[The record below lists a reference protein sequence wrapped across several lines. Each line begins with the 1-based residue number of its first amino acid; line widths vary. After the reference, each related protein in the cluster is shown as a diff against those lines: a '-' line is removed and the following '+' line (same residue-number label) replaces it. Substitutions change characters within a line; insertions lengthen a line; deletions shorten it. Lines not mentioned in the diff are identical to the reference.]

1 MVPRDY
7 DLDQEALN
15 TLEQY
20 SAAGGFVIKCDDLAD
35 DYQLVPILQGL
46 GVDLGL
52 ETNASEDLGLVI
64 YRRGNSLLVHMI
76 NYRYDRGAM
85 DFIDLTNVEVTLTI
99 PDGVALEG
107 KQLKIISPD
116 GEEKVLDFVAQ
127 GGRVTFTIPNIHC
140 YSIASFE

>member
-76 NYRYDRGAM
+76 NYRYDRRAM